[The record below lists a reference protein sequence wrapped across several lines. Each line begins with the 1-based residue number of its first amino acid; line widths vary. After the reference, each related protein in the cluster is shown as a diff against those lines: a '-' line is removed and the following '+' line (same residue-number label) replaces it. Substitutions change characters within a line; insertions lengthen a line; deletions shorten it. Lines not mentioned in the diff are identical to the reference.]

1 MIPASELETPRT
13 IEEYRLAVE
22 RVRRQSAR
30 RRTEA
35 WACVPETVLGIEL
48 SPITPARYSA
58 LVGTENAFLSGCFP
72 LESDLRN
79 FIWFCSP
86 QFNPDSPIASLRW
99 KPLQMYRLKCALGRH
114 ARGDSKPE
122 SVLKNFITACAEIN
136 RMVETAFAD
145 RLPGNDDN
153 PKPLAA
159 ALEAQL
165 VDMFAR
171 EYQHWPL
178 PQPMRHTPIK
188 QLYQLARCI
197 DRNSLGNRAC
207 YFDPAEWAL
216 DRAFLG
222 AINPNN

>member
-58 LVGTENAFLSGCFP
+58 LVGTENAFLCGRSP
-72 LESDLRN
+72 TEADLRN

-99 KPLQMYRLKCALGRH
+99 KPLQMYRLKCALGRRK
-114 ARGDSKPE
+114 RGQNRADAIID
-122 SVLKNFITACAEIN
+122 NFIRACDEADEIIGLT
-136 RMVETAFAD
+136 MAD
-145 RLPGNDDN
+145 RLPGSDDN

-197 DRNSLGNRAC
+197 DRNNLGNRAC